1 MSILGLLLSV
11 ALLPTVLSAP
21 EHVYF
26 DPPPSGSPF
35 LGPQVPLT
43 GPPAVTGTH
52 EFVGFIPVYLIDAN
66 ADCSDPIDA
75 SPHISARYS

>member
-1 MSILGLLLSV
+1 MKSSRRRTKRHVFQDMSISGLLLSV

-21 EHVYF
+21 EHVYL

-43 GPPAVTGTH
+43 GPPAITGTH
-52 EFVGFIPVYLIDAN
+52 EFVGFIPVY
-66 ADCSDPIDA
+66 
-75 SPHISARYS
+75 R